1 MATATRSG
9 CLTCIEFKH
18 EEKGTDKV
26 RMNDSYLRLAD
37 CRFVNSKYGQAM
49 EAYAKVIEQKSV
61 DADYAFYQRAISY
74 GFMGKNEKSLITIND
89 VEYNIEDF
97 TDEQKTMLNHVND
110 LGRKL
115 DNARFNVD
123 QLSVGR
129 EKFIEML
136 ASSLETP
143 EIG

>member
-1 MATATRSG
+1 
-9 CLTCIEFKH
+9 
-18 EEKGTDKV
+18 
-26 RMNDSYLRLAD
+26 
-37 CRFVNSKYGQAM
+37 
-49 EAYAKVIEQKSV
+49 
-61 DADYAFYQRAISY
+61 
-74 GFMGKNEKSLITIND
+74 MGKNEKSLITIND

-97 TDEQKTMLNHVND
+97 TDEQKIMLNHVND